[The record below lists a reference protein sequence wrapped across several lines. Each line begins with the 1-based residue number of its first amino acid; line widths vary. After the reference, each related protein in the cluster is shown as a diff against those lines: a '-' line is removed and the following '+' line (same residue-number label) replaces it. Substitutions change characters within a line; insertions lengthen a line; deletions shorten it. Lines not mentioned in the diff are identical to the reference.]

1 MEKVK
6 EGMIVR
12 AKIFESS
19 AQRQKR
25 GPPAVNHRPEITE
38 KHTPAGLNN
47 NNNIIPS
54 SQMQTNGLLHANGT
68 TAPPEELRGEL
79 RGELREELAEEL
91 AEEPTSTHTDD
102 GGEDEEESVSTD
114 SLSEVSKFESK
125 TTFPRRSWGLFGY
138 IFHKCWEVF
147 QNFDSGHFTLCNSVS
162 VK

>member
-1 MEKVK
+1 MLQEQIVEKVK

-54 SQMQTNGLLHANGT
+54 GQMQTNGLLHANGT
-68 TAPPEELRGEL
+68 TAQPE
-79 RGELREELAEEL
+79 ELREELREEL
-91 AEEPTSTHTDD
+91 TSTHTDD
-102 GGEDEEESVSTD
+102 GGEDEEESISAD

-125 TTFPRRSWGLFGY
+125 TTFPEGLWGLFRY
-138 IFHKCWEVF
+138 IFHKCWEVV
-147 QNFDSGHFTLCNSVS
+147 QNFDSGHFTLCNSVC
-162 VK
+162 VKSSGD